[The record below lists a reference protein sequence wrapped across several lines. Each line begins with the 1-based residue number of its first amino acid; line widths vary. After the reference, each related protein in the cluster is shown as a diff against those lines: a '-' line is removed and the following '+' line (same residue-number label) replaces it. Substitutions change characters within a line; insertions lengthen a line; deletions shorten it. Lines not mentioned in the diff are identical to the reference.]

1 MRLPGF
7 CVMDFDVTDQM
18 TDLNLQLLPFLR
30 EEDIAIFSCGHVI
43 PRSNLQCL
51 VLGKGPR
58 NIDLQFKFR
67 DRQNGALVRNVVEH
81 EFIEMFALF

>member
-1 MRLPGF
+1 MS
-7 CVMDFDVTDQM
+7 
-18 TDLNLQLLPFLR
+18 DLNLQLLPFLR

-81 EFIEMFALF
+81 VFIETFTLF